1 MKNYD
6 FSLDRRR
13 FIKASATAALAAVTM
28 NVRTMDAAPFNHKG
42 LRVWSCGGLSE
53 AFIQA
58 NRCYQELA
66 NVKIEYTGAFAAA
79 LGESLIKGAQTD
91 VFAGRVLKLAKR
103 LRAKG
108 KMLYF
113 RPLCFTEYVI
123 VTPLGNPAG
132 ITDIKDLASPGVK
145 VVMAPY
151 ASPPGGKAVLAL
163 LKKAKIKD
171 RVLKNVV
178 IKGSCVQRIM
188 KYVIFGK
195 ADAAVVERRLTKIP
209 RFMGKVEVVPIP
221 DRFQPPPPL
230 TFTIGVMESARDRQ
244 QADRYL
250 EFITSEKGQSFFE
263 KQGFIPAISER
274 GRMLVER
281 LGVKDVI

>member
-1 MKNYD
+1 
-6 FSLDRRR
+6 
-13 FIKASATAALAAVTM
+13 
-28 NVRTMDAAPFNHKG
+28 
-42 LRVWSCGGLSE
+42 
-53 AFIQA
+53 
-58 NRCYQELA
+58 
-66 NVKIEYTGAFAAA
+66 
-79 LGESLIKGAQTD
+79 
-91 VFAGRVLKLAKR
+91 
-103 LRAKG
+103 
-108 KMLYF
+108 
-113 RPLCFTEYVI
+113 
-123 VTPLGNPAG
+123 
-132 ITDIKDLASPGVK
+132 
-145 VVMAPY
+145 
-151 ASPPGGKAVLAL
+151 
-163 LKKAKIKD
+163 
-171 RVLKNVV
+171 
-178 IKGSCVQRIM
+178 
-188 KYVIFGK
+188 VIFGK